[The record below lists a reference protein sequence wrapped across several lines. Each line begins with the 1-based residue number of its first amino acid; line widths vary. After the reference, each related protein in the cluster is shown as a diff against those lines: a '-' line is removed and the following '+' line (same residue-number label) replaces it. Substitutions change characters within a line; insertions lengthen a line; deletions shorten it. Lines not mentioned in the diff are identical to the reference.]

1 MIKALLGLLILTG
14 VAATITSARPTTEAQ
29 ANR

>member
-14 VAATITSARPTTEAQ
+14 VAATLTNAGPPAEAQ
-29 ANR
+29 SPR